1 MTAGNNPFKR
11 IRLVYRR
18 SSKTVKCVVL
28 ATVIV
33 ATVTLLALTIAIGD
47 AKREAQALRSEAIA
61 LEQENAQLSEDIDG
75 LGTINGIKELAKKLL
90 GLVDPD
96 TVIFDPE

>member
-1 MTAGNNPFKR
+1 MAAGNNPFKR

-28 ATVIV
+28 ATIIV

-47 AKREAQALRSEAIA
+47 AKKEGEALRNEAIS
-61 LEQENAQLSEDIDG
+61 LEQENAQLSEDIG
-75 LGTINGIKELAKKLL
+75 ELGTIKGIKDLAKKLL